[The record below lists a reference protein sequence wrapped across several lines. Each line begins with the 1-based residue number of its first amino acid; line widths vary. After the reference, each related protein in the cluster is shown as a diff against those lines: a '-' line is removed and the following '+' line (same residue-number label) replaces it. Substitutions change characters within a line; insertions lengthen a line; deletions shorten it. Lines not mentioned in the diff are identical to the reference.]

1 MKLFLSLIFCVV
13 FLLYEAMVF
22 SLFFKV
28 VTVITI
34 WPYIWHKVIDN
45 ISLDK
50 ISEYVVS

>member
-34 WPYIWHKVIDN
+34 WPYFGIKLLTIFLLIRYPN
-45 ISLDK
+45 MS
-50 ISEYVVS
+50 